1 MKGQKKLVMSLIAA
15 CLFALGGIFLC
26 SCAPQAQLPTFSV
39 NENGELV
46 ALYPGGSSEN
56 LGKVTGSDGEKGEKG
71 EKGEDGADGQGGISS
86 ATVNDS
92 LKNAVSIQL
101 IVEYSHRTGS
111 FGPTTTNKMV
121 FYGSGV
127 IISLD
132 KEQGDAYILTNA
144 HVIYDGAFVQNGITY
159 TPTSTPPTRNLY
171 LYGMGYEKYEEQYAI
186 PFTVVGY
193 SKENDLAVLKVE
205 NSQILKNSVA
215 QAAPIGNS
223 DNILVGEPTYL
234 VGNALGDGI
243 AATTGVISV
252 ERERIDVLFADGTS
266 VLTLDSIRTDAAS
279 NHGNSGGGMYN
290 QKGELIGILFAGYN
304 ENGAQG
310 MGNCLPINTVMGIAN
325 SIINNCNGATVNTK
339 KADLGITLNL

>member
-1 MKGQKKLVMSLIAA
+1 MKGQKKFFISLLAA
-15 CLFALGGIFLC
+15 CLFSLGGIFLS

-39 NENGELV
+39 NENGELI
-46 ALYPGGSSEN
+46 ALYPGGSSQN
-56 LGKVTGSDGEKGEKG
+56 LGKVTGSDGA
-71 EKGEDGADGQGGISS
+71 DGKDGIDGVDGTDGVDGKDGQGGISS

-171 LYGMGYEKYEEQYAI
+171 LYGMGYEKYEDQYAI

-193 SKENDLAVLKVE
+193 S
-205 NSQILKNSVA
+205 
-215 QAAPIGNS
+215 
-223 DNILVGEPTYL
+223 
-234 VGNALGDGI
+234 
-243 AATTGVISV
+243 
-252 ERERIDVLFADGTS
+252 
-266 VLTLDSIRTDAAS
+266 
-279 NHGNSGGGMYN
+279 
-290 QKGELIGILFAGYN
+290 
-304 ENGAQG
+304 
-310 MGNCLPINTVMGIAN
+310 
-325 SIINNCNGATVNTK
+325 
-339 KADLGITLNL
+339 